1 MVCTKVAQIVKI
13 FYFFLLKVL
22 KIVKLF
28 RQNGLFY
35 RYIIKTNNYMSAIN
49 KSGCYSVGGVERL
62 YYTPYD
68 KSLQYLGSTYKNALQ
83 LLQSKEFYLI
93 EGNDFTIDV
102 NSATETD
109 EWGRRLITNN
119 VSFTFSRNDAFLN
132 RNLDVLGNKS
142 ITFIFIDNNYKIWI
156 AGIDNGYKLVDDSI
170 SFGVNSQLDRN
181 KRTLSFVEKVTD
193 TNLSLNELE
202 IFNYIKFTEIGN
214 AEIQGIDFIQS
225 ILNLRIV

>member
-1 MVCTKVAQIVKI
+1 
-13 FYFFLLKVL
+13 
-22 KIVKLF
+22 
-28 RQNGLFY
+28 
-35 RYIIKTNNYMSAIN
+35 MSAIN